1 MNRLNRIFHNKQI
14 KLFWFLRSF
23 ARYLTPKRLLQ
34 SRLDRV
40 LAEAE
45 RRPDWEYIC
54 RRADYYNKLSPAPAT
69 PPREGLRPLG
79 DHKFR
84 RGVKTAYFFD
94 TYEFTRWFSD
104 RLLWNTV
111 PGDVTTVPDVPSI
124 VKSRPICGDNAN
136 SVLLNLD
143 KVRHF
148 IFLRDD
154 IPFRKKSDKAIFRL
168 AITRRPHR
176 ERFMRMYFGSE
187 CCDAGISTPRPEY
200 PPEWTKPHISMYDHL
215 NYKFILA
222 IEGYDVATNLK
233 WIMSSNSLAVMP
245 RPTYETWFMEGTLI
259 PGYHYVEIRP
269 DYSDL
274 EERMRYYIE
283 HPDEAEAIIAHAHE
297 YVAQFR
303 DRRREKIISLLVLQ
317 NYFRRTGQH
326 DVQQDAVVV
335 VCGDLVERRGVI
347 GGLLDDVLLPG
358 QRPDHDL
365 PQGGFVFNN
374 EYLHNTLLFLVSRD
388 RGRGENPVLKPAA
401 RHRPPKPVFQ
411 TGEITARIRKE
422 TEMPGISAARCAG
435 NNSAR
440 PAVK

>member
-148 IFLRDD
+148 RSGRSRTRRFSGWRSRGVPTANVSCACISVRSAAMPASRRPVPN
-154 IPFRKKSDKAIFRL
+154 IPRSGPNPIFRC
-168 AITRRPHR
+168 T
-176 ERFMRMYFGSE
+176 
-187 CCDAGISTPRPEY
+187 T
-200 PPEWTKPHISMYDHL
+200 T
-215 NYKFILA
+215 
-222 IEGYDVATNLK
+222 
-233 WIMSSNSLAVMP
+233 
-245 RPTYETWFMEGTLI
+245 
-259 PGYHYVEIRP
+259 
-269 DYSDL
+269 
-274 EERMRYYIE
+274 
-283 HPDEAEAIIAHAHE
+283 
-297 YVAQFR
+297 
-303 DRRREKIISLLVLQ
+303 
-317 NYFRRTGQH
+317 
-326 DVQQDAVVV
+326 
-335 VCGDLVERRGVI
+335 
-347 GGLLDDVLLPG
+347 
-358 QRPDHDL
+358 
-365 PQGGFVFNN
+365 
-374 EYLHNTLLFLVSRD
+374 
-388 RGRGENPVLKPAA
+388 
-401 RHRPPKPVFQ
+401 
-411 TGEITARIRKE
+411 
-422 TEMPGISAARCAG
+422 
-435 NNSAR
+435 
-440 PAVK
+440 

>member
-1 MNRLNRIFHNKQI
+1 MVPAEFRTLHYAETFVAVSPGPGACRSGAPSRLGV
-14 KLFWFLRSF
+14 
-23 ARYLTPKRLLQ
+23 YLPPGGLLQ
-34 SRLDRV
+34 QTVACACD
-40 LAEAE
+40 
-45 RRPDWEYIC
+45 
-54 RRADYYNKLSPAPAT
+54 

-200 PPEWTKPHISMYDHL
+200 PAEWTKPHISMYDHL

-259 PGYHYVEIRP
+259 PDYHYVEIRP

-283 HPDEAEAIIAHAHE
+283 HPVEAEAIIAHAHE
-297 YVAQFR
+297 YIAQFR
-303 DRRREKIISLLVLQ
+303 DRRREKIISLLVLR
-317 NYFRRTGQH
+317 NYFRRTGQ
-326 DVQQDAVVV
+326 
-335 VCGDLVERRGVI
+335 C
-347 GGLLDDVLLPG
+347 
-358 QRPDHDL
+358 
-365 PQGGFVFNN
+365 
-374 EYLHNTLLFLVSRD
+374 
-388 RGRGENPVLKPAA
+388 
-401 RHRPPKPVFQ
+401 
-411 TGEITARIRKE
+411 
-422 TEMPGISAARCAG
+422 
-435 NNSAR
+435 
-440 PAVK
+440 

>member
-1 MNRLNRIFHNKQI
+1 MVPAEFRALPYAETVVAVPSGPGTRRGGTPPRLGVH
-14 KLFWFLRSF
+14 LP
-23 ARYLTPKRLLQ
+23 AGGLLQ
-34 SRLDRV
+34 QTVACACD
-40 LAEAE
+40 
-45 RRPDWEYIC
+45 P
-54 RRADYYNKLSPAPAT
+54 

-111 PGDVTTVPDVPSI
+111 PGDVTTVLDVPSI

-317 NYFRRTGQH
+317 NYFRRTGQ
-326 DVQQDAVVV
+326 
-335 VCGDLVERRGVI
+335 R
-347 GGLLDDVLLPG
+347 
-358 QRPDHDL
+358 
-365 PQGGFVFNN
+365 
-374 EYLHNTLLFLVSRD
+374 
-388 RGRGENPVLKPAA
+388 
-401 RHRPPKPVFQ
+401 
-411 TGEITARIRKE
+411 
-422 TEMPGISAARCAG
+422 
-435 NNSAR
+435 
-440 PAVK
+440 

>member
-34 SRLDRV
+34 FRLDRV

-245 RPTYETWFMEGTLI
+245 VRPTRRGSWRARSSPVTTTSRSGPTI
-259 PGYHYVEIRP
+259 PTSKSGCATTSSIRTRP
-269 DYSDL
+269 RRSS
-274 EERMRYYIE
+274 RMRTNTSRSSATAGAKRSF
-283 HPDEAEAIIAHAHE
+283 HCWSC
-297 YVAQFR
+297 R
-303 DRRREKIISLLVLQ
+303 IISGAPGSADSRHFSFLSDSGRNFARLKDG
-317 NYFRRTGQH
+317 FRR
-326 DVQQDAVVV
+326 AVA
-335 VCGDLVERRGVI
+335 
-347 GGLLDDVLLPG
+347 
-358 QRPDHDL
+358 
-365 PQGGFVFNN
+365 
-374 EYLHNTLLFLVSRD
+374 
-388 RGRGENPVLKPAA
+388 GRGFQDRIFALPPVP
-401 RHRPPKPVFQ
+401 
-411 TGEITARIRKE
+411 RKR
-422 TEMPGISAARCAG
+422 S
-435 NNSAR
+435 
-440 PAVK
+440 VL

>member
-14 KLFWFLRSF
+14 KLFWFLRSSRVTLRRNGCCSPVWTGYSPRRN
-23 ARYLTPKRLLQ
+23 AAPTGSTSAGGRIITTNCRL
-34 SRLDRV
+34 RL
-40 LAEAE
+40 
-45 RRPDWEYIC
+45 RP
-54 RRADYYNKLSPAPAT
+54 

-317 NYFRRTGQH
+317 NYFRRTGQ
-326 DVQQDAVVV
+326 
-335 VCGDLVERRGVI
+335 R
-347 GGLLDDVLLPG
+347 
-358 QRPDHDL
+358 
-365 PQGGFVFNN
+365 
-374 EYLHNTLLFLVSRD
+374 
-388 RGRGENPVLKPAA
+388 
-401 RHRPPKPVFQ
+401 
-411 TGEITARIRKE
+411 
-422 TEMPGISAARCAG
+422 
-435 NNSAR
+435 
-440 PAVK
+440 

>member
-1 MNRLNRIFHNKQI
+1 MVPAEFRALPYAETVVAVPSGPGTRRGGTPPRLGVH
-14 KLFWFLRSF
+14 LS
-23 ARYLTPKRLLQ
+23 AGGLLQ
-34 SRLDRV
+34 QTVACACD
-40 LAEAE
+40 
-45 RRPDWEYIC
+45 
-54 RRADYYNKLSPAPAT
+54 

-245 RPTYETWFMEGTLI
+245 RPTYETWFMAGTLI

-317 NYFRRTGQH
+317 NYFRRTGQ
-326 DVQQDAVVV
+326 
-335 VCGDLVERRGVI
+335 R
-347 GGLLDDVLLPG
+347 
-358 QRPDHDL
+358 
-365 PQGGFVFNN
+365 
-374 EYLHNTLLFLVSRD
+374 
-388 RGRGENPVLKPAA
+388 
-401 RHRPPKPVFQ
+401 
-411 TGEITARIRKE
+411 
-422 TEMPGISAARCAG
+422 
-435 NNSAR
+435 
-440 PAVK
+440 

>member
-1 MNRLNRIFHNKQI
+1 M
-14 KLFWFLRSF
+14 
-23 ARYLTPKRLLQ
+23 
-34 SRLDRV
+34 
-40 LAEAE
+40 
-45 RRPDWEYIC
+45 
-54 RRADYYNKLSPAPAT
+54 
-69 PPREGLRPLG
+69 
-79 DHKFR
+79 
-84 RGVKTAYFFD
+84 AYFFD

-317 NYFRRTGQH
+317 NYFRRTGQ
-326 DVQQDAVVV
+326 
-335 VCGDLVERRGVI
+335 R
-347 GGLLDDVLLPG
+347 
-358 QRPDHDL
+358 
-365 PQGGFVFNN
+365 
-374 EYLHNTLLFLVSRD
+374 
-388 RGRGENPVLKPAA
+388 
-401 RHRPPKPVFQ
+401 
-411 TGEITARIRKE
+411 
-422 TEMPGISAARCAG
+422 
-435 NNSAR
+435 
-440 PAVK
+440 

>member
-23 ARYLTPKRLLQ
+23 GRYITPKRLLQ

-54 RRADYYNKLSPAPAT
+54 RRADYYNKLAPGT
-69 PPREGLRPLG
+69 GISRPEGLRPLG

-84 RGVKTAYFFD
+84 RGVQTAYFFD

-124 VKSRPICGDNAN
+124 VKSRPIRGDNAN

-154 IPFRKKSDKAIFRL
+154 IPFRKKLDKAIFRL

-200 PPEWTKPHISMYDHL
+200 PAEWTKPHISMYDHL

-222 IEGYDVATNLK
+222 I
-233 WIMSSNSLAVMP
+233 
-245 RPTYETWFMEGTLI
+245 
-259 PGYHYVEIRP
+259 
-269 DYSDL
+269 
-274 EERMRYYIE
+274 
-283 HPDEAEAIIAHAHE
+283 
-297 YVAQFR
+297 
-303 DRRREKIISLLVLQ
+303 
-317 NYFRRTGQH
+317 
-326 DVQQDAVVV
+326 
-335 VCGDLVERRGVI
+335 
-347 GGLLDDVLLPG
+347 
-358 QRPDHDL
+358 
-365 PQGGFVFNN
+365 
-374 EYLHNTLLFLVSRD
+374 
-388 RGRGENPVLKPAA
+388 
-401 RHRPPKPVFQ
+401 
-411 TGEITARIRKE
+411 
-422 TEMPGISAARCAG
+422 
-435 NNSAR
+435 
-440 PAVK
+440 